1 MYCKLSGF
9 LTLKPLKNE
18 NFFGKILS
26 LTRSI
31 LLNLSKNMV
40 HNSNIYSILFKIQ
53 VEKKTNLTEKSTDWP

>member
-1 MYCKLSGF
+1 MK
-9 LTLKPLKNE
+9 

-40 HNSNIYSILFKIQ
+40 HNSNINSILFKMQ
-53 VEKKTNLTEKSTDWP
+53 VEKKTKLTEKSTDWP

>member
-1 MYCKLSGF
+1 VYCKLSGF